1 MTRYETQ
8 YENSPSDEIE
18 QVMRE
23 LGHDARTFG
32 PYQVP
37 FPIEKTAR
45 IDGLVEAARTA
56 LKRGDRAAMS
66 RLLVKAQELVDEPA
80 GRT

>member
-37 FPIEKTAR
+37 FQIGKRPPASTDWLR
-45 IDGLVEAARTA
+45 PARTA

-66 RLLVKAQELVDEPA
+66 RQLSSKLNH
-80 GRT
+80 